1 MVKTQEMKEFAMYL
15 KHSES
20 PAIHSNILGRCQ
32 EVEEEEHR
40 RQGCYIRVLSKVI
53 IHLEE
58 IVGTEHETRKITLR
72 ERTNMVTPMRYWTG
86 TSQVFL
92 RPKEAT

>member
-1 MVKTQEMKEFAMYL
+1 MHNLRCVSEGEKWSKLKKEFAMYL

-58 IVGTEHETRKITLR
+58 IVGTKRR
-72 ERTNMVTPMRYWTG
+72 QGNSP
-86 TSQVFL
+86 
-92 RPKEAT
+92 

>member
-15 KHSES
+15 KHCES
-20 PAIHSNILGRCQ
+20 PAIHSDILGRRQ

-58 IVGTEHETRKITLR
+58 IVGTKRRQGKS
-72 ERTNMVTPMRYWTG
+72 P
-86 TSQVFL
+86 
-92 RPKEAT
+92 

>member
-1 MVKTQEMKEFAMYL
+1 MVKTQDMKEFAMYL

-58 IVGTEHETRKITLR
+58 IVGMKR
-72 ERTNMVTPMRYWTG
+72 NMRQGNSP
-86 TSQVFL
+86 
-92 RPKEAT
+92 